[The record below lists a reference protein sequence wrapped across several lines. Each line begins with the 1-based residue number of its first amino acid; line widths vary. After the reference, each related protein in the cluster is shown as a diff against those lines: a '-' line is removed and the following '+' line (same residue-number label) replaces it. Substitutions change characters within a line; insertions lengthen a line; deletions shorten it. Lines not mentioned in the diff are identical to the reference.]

1 VCTERSVSQEAGC
14 SGRRWG
20 GVAGDPPWMLWSRG
34 WELNPAT
41 MGPDGTVL
49 TAMPLFFSLFS
60 IKARPSHS

>member
-1 VCTERSVSQEAGC
+1 VGGGGGGLQGTLLGCCGAG
-14 SGRRWG
+14 
-20 GVAGDPPWMLWSRG
+20 G

-49 TAMPLFFSLFS
+49 TAMPLLFSLFS